1 MHAPTFH
8 SACGWEHLS
17 VWAQRAKA
25 AGKKT
30 RLEFTGYLFDDSV
43 IIGLS
48 SRSVDALGVELRYSI
63 GADSNPCCMTNSVK
77 YRQPF
82 CLNTLGTTVIKA
94 VCLQKVT
101 GCQSEVVEA
110 AFTVTDQPVEPPM
123 ITNPGNGSKHTK
135 EVVVSM
141 SLDPNRANYQATNI
155 HYTTDGSAPTALS
168 SAWVGTGLVV
178 HAPGS
183 HTLRAIAARKRNGGA
198 PGFKMSEEVCVTFEL
213 CMPICRLPDEIG
225 AHARSHGS
233 VNKYIHT
240 YAQFA
245 FYPPLMCWL
254 SLSLSL
260 SLRLC
265 RLPVPQ

>member
-25 AGKKT
+25 VEKKT

-48 SRSVDALGVELRYSI
+48 SRSVDTIGLELRYSI

-94 VCLQKVT
+94 VCLQRVT

-110 AFTVTDQPVEPPM
+110 AFTVIEQPVEPPR
-123 ITNPGNGSKHTK
+123 IANPENGSKHTK

-168 SAWVGTGLVV
+168 TAWLGTGLVSRLQV
-178 HAPGS
+178 QQLPLIYTNTDYCLLAFC
-183 HTLRAIAARKRNGGA
+183 TWVLTTGGTH
-198 PGFKMSEEVCVTFEL
+198 PRQPHDKGNCSLQEERWC
-213 CMPICRLPDEIG
+213 
-225 AHARSHGS
+225 A
-233 VNKYIHT
+233 
-240 YAQFA
+240 
-245 FYPPLMCWL
+245 WL
-254 SLSLSL
+254 
-260 SLRLC
+260 
-265 RLPVPQ
+265 